1 MKKKVISA
9 LLCITMISSMLIGCG
24 GSGDAAE
31 TPAKAEEAEA
41 SSNEE
46 APAQGETQA
55 PAPAEGSAEGGSV
68 YYLNFKPEV
77 DEQWQQ
83 IAAAYTETTGVPVKV
98 VTAASGTYE
107 EVLKSE
113 IAGSDAPTLFQI
125 NGPVGYNSWKDYCM
139 DLKDSDL
146 YNNLSDKSLAIT
158 DGDGVYGIPYTVES
172 YGVIYNDAIMQAYFA
187 MDGAVAASVDEID
200 SFDKFKA
207 VVEDM
212 QAKKDDLG
220 IEGVF
225 AFACTSLLP
234 GEDWRWQTHLANIPV
249 FYEYKDKGVSD
260 LDAIDFT
267 YSENFKNIFDLY
279 INNSTCAP
287 TLLGSKS
294 VTDSMGEFALGQC
307 AMVQNGNWGWGQ
319 ISGVDGNTVE
329 EANVKFMP
337 IYTGIAGEESQGLCT
352 GTENFWCVNSQTS
365 EANQKATLD
374 FVNWMVSSAEG
385 KDYMV
390 NALGNAAP
398 FTTFGDEEKPQDPLA
413 QEMFRYMENGKTS
426 VSWNFTTFPS
436 QDFKDDFG
444 AALLEYC
451 NGNMTWD
458 EVANTV
464 VTRWAEEKAATK

>member
-31 TPAKAEEAEA
+31 TPAKAEETEA

-125 NGPVGYNSWKDYCM
+125 NGPIGYNSWKDYCM

-187 MDGAVAASVDEID
+187 MDGAAAASVDEID

-225 AFACTSLLP
+225 ACTSLLP
-234 GEDWRWQTHLANIPV
+234 GEDWR
-249 FYEYKDKGVSD
+249 
-260 LDAIDFT
+260 
-267 YSENFKNIFDLY
+267 
-279 INNSTCAP
+279 
-287 TLLGSKS
+287 
-294 VTDSMGEFALGQC
+294 
-307 AMVQNGNWGWGQ
+307 
-319 ISGVDGNTVE
+319 
-329 EANVKFMP
+329 
-337 IYTGIAGEESQGLCT
+337 
-352 GTENFWCVNSQTS
+352 
-365 EANQKATLD
+365 
-374 FVNWMVSSAEG
+374 
-385 KDYMV
+385 
-390 NALGNAAP
+390 
-398 FTTFGDEEKPQDPLA
+398 
-413 QEMFRYMENGKTS
+413 
-426 VSWNFTTFPS
+426 
-436 QDFKDDFG
+436 
-444 AALLEYC
+444 
-451 NGNMTWD
+451 
-458 EVANTV
+458 
-464 VTRWAEEKAATK
+464 

>member
-9 LLCITMISSMLIGCG
+9 LLSVAMISSLLIGC
-24 GSGDAAE
+24 SSNNAEAPAEKAEASAE
-31 TPAKAEEAEA
+31 TEKAEEPAKEAETSEASAEA
-41 SSNEE
+41 
-46 APAQGETQA
+46 
-55 PAPAEGSAEGGSV
+55 GSV

-77 DEQWQQ
+77 DEQWQE
-83 IAAAYTETTGVPVKV
+83 IAAAYTEETGVPVKV

-139 DLKDSDL
+139 DLTDTEL
-146 YNNLSDKSLAIT
+146 YKNLSDKSLAVT
-158 DGDGVYGIPYTVES
+158 GSDGGVYGVPYTVES
-172 YGVIYNDAIMQAYFA
+172 YGIIYNDEIMQKYFA
-187 MDGAVAASVDEID
+187 MDGAVVKSVDEIN
-200 SFDKFKA
+200 SFDTLKA

-220 IEGVF
+220 IDGVF
-225 AFACTSLLP
+225 ASTSLLP

-249 FYEYKDKGVSD
+249 YYEYKDKGVTD
-260 LDAIDFT
+260 LDDLEFT

-287 TLLGSKS
+287 TLLGSKA
-294 VTDSMGEFALGQC
+294 VTDSMAEFALGQC

-319 ISGVDGNTVE
+319 ISGVDGNVVTE
-329 EANVKFMP
+329 ENVKFMP
-337 IYTGIAGEESQGLCT
+337 IYIGAAGEANQGLCT

-374 FVNWMVSSAEG
+374 FVNWLISSDAG

-390 NALGNAAP
+390 NTLGNAAP
-398 FTTFGDEEKPQDPLA
+398 FTTFGDDEKPQDPLA
-413 QEMFRYMENGKTS
+413 KEMFRYMENGKTS

-458 EVANTV
+458 EVADTV